1 MNYNNITLFALGF
14 LGILLHNLIE
24 LNKINRASN
33 GTLNILKY
41 LALEVYS
48 IFISILVVIVA
59 IIVKQEVKQL
69 ELAGKW
75 IGIGF
80 VAIGYMGQSLLVF
93 VMGKAQKFV
102 EKEKPDPNDPA

>member
-1 MNYNNITLFALGF
+1 MNYNNLTLFALGL

-33 GTLNILKY
+33 GTLNIRKY

-48 IFISILVVIVA
+48 IFISVLVVVVA

-102 EKEKPDPNDPA
+102 EKEKPDQN